1 MPIPN
6 PSPNPSPSAT
16 PSPNPSP
23 SPSPTPSQVD
33 NLVCAMHE
41 ADGPAVGGYA
51 TSLIKVRARAGLRVN
66 GYATSLIKVL
76 TKLHELTLALALTP
90 TL

>member
-1 MPIPN
+1 M
-6 PSPNPSPSAT
+6 
-16 PSPNPSP
+16 
-23 SPSPTPSQVD
+23 
-33 NLVCAMHE
+33 CAMHE

>member
-1 MPIPN
+1 M
-6 PSPNPSPSAT
+6 
-16 PSPNPSP
+16 
-23 SPSPTPSQVD
+23 
-33 NLVCAMHE
+33 CAMHE
-41 ADGPAVGGYA
+41 ADGPAVGYA

>member
-1 MPIPN
+1 MPNPSPSPNPN
-6 PSPNPSPSAT
+6 PSPN
-16 PSPNPSP
+16 P

-41 ADGPAVGGYA
+41 EDAHAVGGYA
-51 TSLIKVRARAGLRVN
+51 TSLIKVRARAGLRVR
-66 GYATSLIKVL
+66 GYATSLVKEL
-76 TKLHELTLALALTP
+76 TKLQPNPSQLTLALALTP